1 MIPEETMRRTPIWL
15 LVLLVPVAEAQNV
28 PSRVNPRTTSRV
40 MSAESAIKQAMEA
53 LVEERK
59 IYERDVAVLREIR
72 QADDALTDPMQ
83 PSNAIQKAYDHID
96 KAKTFMPEL
105 VVMNGLVKVHGALT
119 DARRSP
125 LSADFGR
132 LRASLKSD
140 AEGPAQRVAMRNAL
154 RLQDET
160 LMWIKVQ
167 ELISMH
173 LRSLSEITGESLKE
187 STK

>member
-40 MSAESAIKQAMEA
+40 MSAESAIKQAMDA
-53 LVEERK
+53 LGEERK

-83 PSNAIQKAYDHID
+83 PLNAIQKAYDHID